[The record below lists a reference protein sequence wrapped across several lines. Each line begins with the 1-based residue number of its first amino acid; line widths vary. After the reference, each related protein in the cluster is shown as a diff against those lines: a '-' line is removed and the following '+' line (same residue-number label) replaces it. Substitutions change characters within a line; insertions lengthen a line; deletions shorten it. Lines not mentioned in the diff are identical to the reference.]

1 MTEPKFNS
9 STATRGVICLPDP
22 IDMRYPIKITAVHTK
37 AGTTCKAGTTTLYS
51 AMDATGKMLRY
62 SHDAAGEVIRCHIAW
77 GDIVTEPKDAFD
89 IWLFERVQKK
99 TERTSIIQSPPPL
112 RSPKPVTPQTDTA
125 ETAPLQRQTRK
136 RGQADETKELQPLI
150 FWEI

>member
-1 MTEPKFNS
+1 MTEPKLNS

-37 AGTTCKAGTTTLYS
+37 AGTTFKAGTTTLYS

-62 SHDAAGEVIRCHIAW
+62 SHDAASEVIRCHIAW

-89 IWLFERVQKK
+89 IWLFERVQK
-99 TERTSIIQSPPPL
+99 RLSAHPSFNRRPH
-112 RSPKPVTPQTDTA
+112 
-125 ETAPLQRQTRK
+125 
-136 RGQADETKELQPLI
+136 
-150 FWEI
+150 